1 MVICV
6 IVGYGVFGYSLDR
19 SPGQGEIMENLTRNQ
34 HFISQSE
41 QRSNCI
47 DESRAKDK
55 QRIYKFEIADREN
68 SVVRLTSTDGVRI
81 KKNLSFDDLFS
92 FDVQSSSLRK
102 NLEDFFQKF
111 EADLAPAAD
120 LLISESKVNS
130 GGDVLKGAAERVFK
144 AKFMGWIRN
153 PYSIARTINMYKG
166 LVGLY
171 PTDPLLLADFSDIR
185 AGTKPHLADVCA
197 EFGVTSDQYCQWLEI
212 LFMALMTPPG
222 GAKSILESSV
232 EKIVESKGHMGH
244 VIVATFDDVAGCRV
258 AIPDTGYL
266 QGTQDPNHNMF
277 LFNLSRSAFASFN
290 VVDLSKQTLV
300 KVPSHMRGQV
310 GSFKIKFSAQ
320 HHHND
325 MRLLERFNLL
335 AAYQAHSHIF
345 CADPKVFGVTTIQ

>member
-1 MVICV
+1 
-6 IVGYGVFGYSLDR
+6 
-19 SPGQGEIMENLTRNQ
+19 MENLTKNQ

-47 DESRAKDK
+47 DESRPKDK

-68 SVVRLTSTDGVRI
+68 SVVRLTNTEGVKI

-92 FDVQSSSLRK
+92 LDVKSSFLRK

-153 PYSIARTINMYKG
+153 PYSIARTIDMYKG
-166 LVGLY
+166 LVGAY

-185 AGTKPHLADVCA
+185 TGTKPHLAGVCA
-197 EFGVTSDQYCQWLEI
+197 EFWVTSDQYFQWLEI
-212 LFMALMTPPG
+212 LFLALMTPPG
-222 GAKSILESSV
+222 GTKSILESSA
-232 EKIVESKGHMGH
+232 EKIIESKGHMGH

-266 QGTQDPNHNMF
+266 QGTQDPTHNMF
-277 LFNLSRSAFASFN
+277 LFNLNRSAFASFN

-300 KVPSHMRGQV
+300 EVSPHMREQV
-310 GSFKIKFSAQ
+310 EAFNIKFSAQ

-325 MRLLERFNLL
+325 MRLLERFNVL

-345 CADPKVFGVTTIQ
+345 CADPNVFGITTIQ

>member
-1 MVICV
+1 
-6 IVGYGVFGYSLDR
+6 
-19 SPGQGEIMENLTRNQ
+19 MENKTRNQ

-47 DESRAKDK
+47 DESRPKDR

-68 SVVRLTSTDGVRI
+68 SVVRLSNPEGVKI

-92 FDVQSSSLRK
+92 FDVKSSSLRK

-111 EADLAPAAD
+111 EVDLAPAAD
-120 LLISESKVNS
+120 LLVSEAKANL

-144 AKFMGWIRN
+144 AKYMGWIRN
-153 PYSIARTINMYKG
+153 PYSIARTIDMYKG
-166 LVGLY
+166 LVGMY
-171 PTDPLLLADFSDIR
+171 PTDPFLLAAFSNIR
-185 AGTKPHLADVCA
+185 TGKKPHLAAVCA
-197 EFGVTSDQYCQWLEI
+197 EFGVTSDQYFQWLEI
-212 LFMALMTPPG
+212 LFLALMTPPG
-222 GAKSILESSV
+222 GTKSILESTV
-232 EKIVESKGHMGH
+232 EKIVDSNGHMGH

-290 VVDLSKQTLV
+290 FVDLSKQSLV
-300 KVPSHMRGQV
+300 KVPSHMRKQV
-310 GSFKIKFSAQ
+310 EFFSMKFSAQ

-325 MRLLERFNLL
+325 MRLLERFNVL
-335 AAYQAHSHIF
+335 AAYQAHSHVF
-345 CADPKVFGVTTIQ
+345 CADPKVFGITVIQ